1 MYTRP
6 TNGSIEV
13 CRLAEY
19 KRQVGVAVTVG
30 TMLAAFVGV
39 LAITTAPSS
48 TPITTQFASVENC
61 IFVIT
66 SRTVSYPY
74 GPNGPIFYVYTST
87 MTSTYSMNASV
98 KMTTGAVTTSTTSL
112 PYTTT
117 AVTYTPTVANGTTTV
132 SAVDNPY
139 IGEPYNVSCTYV
151 K

>member
-1 MYTRP
+1 MIPTAKAIGRAISPAASPMARTR
-6 TNGSIEV
+6 SIPL
-13 CRLAEY
+13 CSAPRRLIAS
-19 KRQVGVAVTVG
+19 T
-30 TMLAAFVGV
+30 
-39 LAITTAPSS
+39 ITTAPSS